1 MRSGAR
7 IPASYAGSPNQS
19 LFARK
24 QTIDY
29 EIDLIPVSRGFDG
42 HTFWGQA
49 RAGAIPG
56 EGNESP
62 TVVVTAQPTLR
73 TGSDVFYALSEWR
86 SSDFGTTWDGPAEHA
101 DTLGRRQEEDGG
113 IVGIC
118 DMTPAWHAASGRL
131 LSTGHTVR
139 YRDDKHPMTARRREP
154 AYSTYDAERR
164 VWSPWRVVDM
174 PDRSDFKNAGAGS
187 TQRVDLEDGTILLPV
202 YFKQVSEDWH
212 ACNSATV
219 LRCAFDGSRLTYLE
233 HGTEMSVPDPRG
245 LCEPSI
251 ARYQGRYFITLRN
264 DVCGYVASGED
275 GLHFGSARPWRFDDG
290 EELGNYNTQQ
300 HWVTHSDGLFLVYT
314 RRGLNNDHVF
324 RHRAP
329 LTIAQVNPEELTI
342 LRKTERELVPNRG
355 ARLGNF
361 SVCDVSQNETWVVVA
376 EWMQPDGCEQYGS
389 NNTIWAAR
397 IVWSEPNR
405 SFDGREKA

>member
-1 MRSGAR
+1 
-7 IPASYAGSPNQS
+7 
-19 LFARK
+19 
-24 QTIDY
+24 
-29 EIDLIPVSRGFDG
+29 
-42 HTFWGQA
+42 
-49 RAGAIPG
+49 
-56 EGNESP
+56 
-62 TVVVTAQPTLR
+62 
-73 TGSDVFYALSEWR
+73 
-86 SSDFGTTWDGPAEHA
+86 
-101 DTLGRRQEEDGG
+101 
-113 IVGIC
+113 
-118 DMTPAWHAASGRL
+118 MTPAWHAASGRL

-251 ARYQGRYFITLRN
+251 TRYQGRYFITLRN

-361 SVCDVSQNETWVVVA
+361 SVCNVSQNETWVVVA